1 MESSKLDIRKLADK
15 AAVFQRRIS
24 AIQASLPAPGF
35 DWYPYDSL
43 GNFFILAD
51 LLTGERKFLLDLIG
65 DAPVLDIG
73 CGDGHIAFFLE
84 SLGCKVIAVDNPR
97 TNFNQ
102 MQGVRALKA
111 ALNSSVEIC
120 EQDID
125 YEFRLPDMQF
135 SVAFFLGVL
144 YHLKNP
150 FRALETLVTRSE
162 YCILSTRVTRF
173 APDKTAD
180 LSGLPVA
187 YLVNETETNNDSTNY
202 WIFTNLGLKRLIERS
217 GWRVIDY
224 ASVGNASASDP
235 ITAEGDERA
244 FCLAERIAAPITNG
258 RLISGWHYQEC
269 FEAWRWT
276 EKNFSVSFTNIARDA
291 PNVLSLDFFLPAA
304 NERESGPLEVR
315 CSVNGH
321 ALPQREF
328 AKSGHYKY
336 EEPVPES
343 ALIKT
348 PIVAEFSLNN
358 AFVPGEQDQRE
369 LGIVVSSVRLS
380 PYMRGA

>member
-1 MESSKLDIRKLADK
+1 MEKSKLDIRSLAGK
-15 AAVFQRRIS
+15 AALFQRRIG
-24 AIQASLPAPGF
+24 AIQAGLPRPGF

-43 GNFFILAD
+43 GNFFVLAD
-51 LLTGERKFLLDLIG
+51 LLTGERQFLLDLIG
-65 DAPVLDIG
+65 EAPVLDVG

-111 ALNSSVEIC
+111 ALNSTVEIC

-125 YEFRLPDMQF
+125 YDFRLPDLQF

-150 FRALETLVTRSE
+150 FKALETLVTRSQ

-173 APDKTAD
+173 APDKRAD
-180 LSGLPVA
+180 LSGFPVA
-187 YLVNETETNNDSTNY
+187 YLVNETEMNNDSTNY

-217 GWRVIDY
+217 GWRVVDY
-224 ASVGNASASDP
+224 ASVGNSSASDP

-244 FCLAERIAAPITNG
+244 FCLAERIGIPITNG
-258 RLISGWHYQEC
+258 RLIGGWHAQEC
-269 FEAWRWT
+269 FESWRWT
-276 EKNFSVSFTNIARDA
+276 EKRFSVAFTNVARDA
-291 PNVLSLDFFLPAA
+291 RHVLSLDFFLPAA
-304 NERESGPLEVR
+304 VESLSGNLELR
-315 CSVNGH
+315 CSINGYP
-321 ALPQREF
+321 LPHKNF
-328 AKSGHYKY
+328 ATSGHYKY
-336 EEPVPES
+336 EEPVPDS
-343 ALIKT
+343 ALIGS
-348 PIVAEFSLNN
+348 PVVAEFTLNK
-358 AFVPGEQDQRE
+358 AFRPGEHDDRE

-380 PYMRGA
+380 

>member
-1 MESSKLDIRKLADK
+1 MESSKLDIRNLADK
-15 AAVFQRRIS
+15 AALFQRRIS
-24 AIQASLPAPGF
+24 AVQASLAPQGF
-35 DWYPYDSL
+35 EWYPYDSL
-43 GNFFILAD
+43 GNFFVLSG

-65 DAPVLDIG
+65 DAPVLDVG

-111 ALNSSVEIC
+111 ALNSTVEIC

-125 YEFRLPDMQF
+125 YEFRLPDIQF
-135 SVAFFLGVL
+135 GVAFFLGVL

-150 FRALETLVTRSE
+150 FKALETLVTRSQ
-162 YCILSTRVTRF
+162 YCLLSTRVTRF

-180 LSGLPVA
+180 LSGFPVA

-217 GWRVIDY
+217 GWRVLDY
-224 ASVGNASASDP
+224 ASVGNSTASDP

-244 FCLAERIAAPITNG
+244 FCLAERAGIPITNG
-258 RLISGWHYQEC
+258 RLVSGWHYQEC

-276 EKNFSVSFTNIARDA
+276 EKKFSVAFTGIARDDRH
-291 PNVLSLDFFLPAA
+291 VLSLDFFLPAA
-304 NERESGPLEVR
+304 VETESGNLEVR
-315 CSVNGH
+315 CSINGH
-321 ALPQREF
+321 ALPRREF

-336 EEPVPES
+336 EEPVPDA
-343 ALIKT
+343 ALT
-348 PIVAEFSLNN
+348 RSPVVAEFTLNN
-358 AFVPGEQDQRE
+358 AFRPGVHDQRE
-369 LGIVVSSVRLS
+369 LGIVVSSVRLV
-380 PYMRGA
+380 